1 MKLAIVLCAMVA
13 LSECLVRVPLVKHKT
28 IREDMEERGAWEDF
42 RRIFPFNPMAKFD
55 QSLTGAEQMTN
66 DADLAYYGV
75 ISIGTPPQS
84 FKVVFDTGS
93 ANLWVPSVYCSSP
106 ACGNHQKF
114 DPSKSTTFT
123 SLGKGLSI
131 QYGTGSMEGSLGTDN
146 VEVGGLTVTKQEFG
160 YSQYE
165 ASFMYY
171 MKADGILG
179 LAYKNI
185 AVEGITPVFDNMV
198 SEGIIHNNYFSV
210 YLSRSPATG
219 SEVVFGGYDPE
230 HYNGNL
236 KWIPLSSETYW
247 QITMQSITING
258 KVVACASGCQAIVD
272 TGTSLIV
279 GGEVNNLNTAV
290 GTSNGVVEC
299 ASIGSL
305 PEVTFNINGYAFTLP
320 PSTYVRQTSSG
331 CYTGFE
337 NSFSN
342 GVGNGLWILGDVFM
356 REYYTVFNMRDN
368 FVGFA
373 ALR

>member
-1 MKLAIVLCAMVA
+1 MVA
-13 LSECLVRVPLVKHKT
+13 LSECLVRVPLIKHKT
-28 IREDMEERGAWEDF
+28 IREDLEEKGEWENF
-42 RRIFPFNPMAKFD
+42 RKRFPYHPYAKFD
-55 QSLTGAEQMTN
+55 QTVRGAEQMTN

-93 ANLWVPSVYCSSP
+93 ANLWVPSVFCSSP
-106 ACGNHQKF
+106 ACGNHLKF
-114 DPSKSTTFT
+114 DPSKSSTFT
-123 SLGKGLSI
+123 SLGKALSI

-179 LAYKNI
+179 LAYANI

-198 SEGIIHNNYFSV
+198 SQGVISNDYFSV

-230 HYNGNL
+230 HYNGDL

-247 QITMQSITING
+247 QITMQSITVNG
-258 KVVACASGCQAIVD
+258 KVVACADGCQAIVD

-279 GGEVNNLNTAV
+279 GGEVNNLNQAV

-299 ASIGSL
+299 ASLESL
-305 PEVTFNINGYAFTLP
+305 PEVTFNINGYAFTIP
-320 PSTYVRQTSSG
+320 PSAYVRQLSSG

-342 GVGNGLWILGDVFM
+342 GVGNGLWILGDVFI

-368 FVGFA
+368 YVGFA